1 MTTGKERRYTSDS
14 ETVLCCGGVCG
25 WLRLMLLAV
34 VGSIATASLGRDVFS
49 DASMFRRGF
58 TDADANGLLTDGKT
72 EFLDALKA
80 GDAANISHTAT
91 HHGCST
97 GIVIRTETVCYPYA
111 KVCREEPVAYLPQTV
126 FLKDGSDDRYL
137 ISSRVNLTDSSP
149 FYVTNANQYTF
160 FIRYRWD
167 GNNPTNIFA
176 GVLLNAGW
184 QYGKTYTAGD
194 QTSGGTGFMLGIWKD
209 GNLWCYAGHHE
220 KPRVTSAP
228 SGYGVL
234 SNEWTDC
241 AIVVSN
247 FQLTAYMYRTN
258 FPNIFKTSTI
268 DLSTAIATNYCN
280 DIYLGGQD
288 ATGDAGSKYTS
299 GSANKWK
306 VFRGSIHSFAAW
318 PRALT
323 LDEIRQVFAWPRTD
337 LVRLGTANGSSL
349 DLAGGTSAA
358 ATAGTPTEWKD
369 TPAALSSSNP
379 SFTVTFD
386 VPAHDVGLG
395 QVLRVIPTDNSDMG
409 SLAVSVNGTAAG
421 ALEIHPGG
429 ASSLYINA
437 LHFVAGENTLCLTRS
452 SSSGTLR
459 FDAIALGGG
468 VQIGLN
474 DSSNSE
480 FVKEDD
486 KWVNYYSTDGNWKHV
501 SRVVMAPTD
510 SHSTNRVHFF
520 MPDELT
526 QRHPI
531 RFTARVLPTKGGS
544 STRDYPEWQ
553 DLAIYV
559 NDSPTPLMAGPV
571 SRLKGWTNLV
581 VVVSAE
587 NVHPGDNVFA
597 IVNESKKWW
606 DDDSNDYA
614 WTSIDCFRVEI
625 LREKKGM
632 ILIVQ

>member
-1 MTTGKERRYTSDS
+1 MMKREI
-14 ETVLCCGGVCG
+14 ETNVRWGAIRD
-25 WLRLMLLAV
+25 WRRLMLLAV
-34 VGSIATASLGRDVFS
+34 AGTIATMSLGRDVFS

-58 TDADANGLLTDGKT
+58 ADADANGLLTDGKT

-80 GDAANISHTAT
+80 GDAASINHTAT
-91 HHGCST
+91 HYGCST

-111 KVCREEPVAYLPQTV
+111 KVCREEPVAYFPQTV
-126 FLKDGSDDRYL
+126 FLKEGSDDRYL
-137 ISSRVNLTDSSP
+137 ISSLVNLTDSSP

-167 GNNPTNIFA
+167 GINPTNHP
-176 GVLLNAGW
+176 GVFLNAGW
-184 QYGKTYTAGD
+184 QYGNKYVAGD
-194 QTSGGTGFMLGIWKD
+194 PTSGGTGFLLGVSAA
-209 GNLWCYAGHHE
+209 GNLWCYGG
-220 KPRVTSAP
+220 RGGTSTTVNSAP
-228 SGYGVL
+228 GSSTVL

-247 FQLTAYMYRTN
+247 FQLTAYTYRTN
-258 FPNIFKTSTI
+258 FANIYKTSTI
-268 DLSTAIATNYCN
+268 SLSTVVATNYSKK
-280 DIYLGGQD
+280 IYLGGQD
-288 ATGDAGSKYTS
+288 ATTSDAGWTYS
-299 GSANKWK
+299 GSGNPWK

-337 LVRLGTANGSSL
+337 LVRLGTANGSPL

-395 QVLRVIPTDNSDMG
+395 QVLRVIPTDDSDMG

-421 ALEIHPGG
+421 SLGIRPGR
-429 ASSLYINA
+429 ASSLYIDA
-437 LHFVAGENTLCLTRS
+437 SRFVAGANTLQLTRS
-452 SSSGTLR
+452 ASSGTLR

-468 VQIGLN
+468 IQIGLR
-474 DSSNSE
+474 NSATGE
-480 FVKEDD
+480 FVQEQTQ
-486 KWVNYYSTDGNWKHV
+486 WVNYYPTDGNWKHV
-501 SRVVMAPTD
+501 NRAIMAPTGAN
-510 SHSTNRVHFF
+510 STNRVHFF

-526 QRHPI
+526 PRHPI
-531 RFTARVLPTKGGS
+531 RFTACVLPSRGDYS
-544 STRDYPEWQ
+544 ATRDYPELQ

-559 NDSPTPLMAGPV
+559 NDSPTPSMAGPV

-581 VVVSAE
+581 VEVSAE
-587 NVHPGDNVFA
+587 DVRPGDNVFA
-597 IVNESKKWW
+597 IVNESQKWW
-606 DDDSNDYA
+606 DDDFHDYA
-614 WTSIDCFRVEI
+614 WTSIDCFRVEVLRESKGMAPI
-625 LREKKGM
+625 LR
-632 ILIVQ
+632 